1 MLIFFA
7 DINVTKTCRVF
18 SFWFLQVLLKLGDTK
33 IMKKA
38 DRKKNVYLIFYIAT
52 VAEHYNGRA
61 WRLYS
66 ETLVSLLQP
75 VCGLAV
81 AFRP

>member
-1 MLIFFA
+1 
-7 DINVTKTCRVF
+7 
-18 SFWFLQVLLKLGDTK
+18 
-33 IMKKA
+33 MKKA

-52 VAEHYNGRA
+52 VAKHYNGRA
-61 WRLYS
+61 WRLYT
-66 ETLVSLLQP
+66 EILVSLLRP

>member
-1 MLIFFA
+1 
-7 DINVTKTCRVF
+7 
-18 SFWFLQVLLKLGDTK
+18 
-33 IMKKA
+33 MKKA

-52 VAEHYNGRA
+52 VAKHYNGSA

-66 ETLVSLLQP
+66 EILVSLLRP
-75 VCGLAV
+75 ICGLAV